1 MNLLGTHD
9 TARVLTMLGVGP
21 EGGPEERTA
30 RADYRLSP
38 EERERGTRLLRAGA
52 VLLYAFPGSPTV
64 YYGDEA
70 GMEGFED
77 PFNRGTYPWGHED
90 QALQRHFA
98 LLGRLRNERASMQG
112 GELKW
117 LHAKGPLLAFAREEG
132 EEVTAAILNVGDSVE
147 EVSIPWSG
155 HLATDAISGQQFA
168 PVQDRLLL
176 RIPGMECILL
186 V

>member
-1 MNLLGTHD
+1 M
-9 TARVLTMLGVGP
+9 
-21 EGGPEERTA
+21 
-30 RADYRLSP
+30 
-38 EERERGTRLLRAGA
+38 
-52 VLLYAFPGSPTV
+52 
-64 YYGDEA
+64 
-70 GMEGFED
+70 
-77 PFNRGTYPWGHED
+77 
-90 QALQRHFA
+90 
-98 LLGRLRNERASMQG
+98 RASMQS

-132 EEVTAAILNVGDSVE
+132 EEVTAAILNVGDGVE

-155 HLATDAISGQQFA
+155 HLATDVISGQQFA